1 MLESKVSV
9 KRLKREIKVTMIM
22 VEMIHL
28 KLEKQILSS
37 SKNSN
42 ITIYEIIKRPSKGI
56 TETSVIFEIFFF
68 EKKRFTSNKKVIS
81 GTHSCNHS

>member
-1 MLESKVSV
+1 
-9 KRLKREIKVTMIM
+9 M

-28 KLEKQILSS
+28 KLQKQILSS

-56 TETSVIFEIFFF
+56 TETVIFEIFFF